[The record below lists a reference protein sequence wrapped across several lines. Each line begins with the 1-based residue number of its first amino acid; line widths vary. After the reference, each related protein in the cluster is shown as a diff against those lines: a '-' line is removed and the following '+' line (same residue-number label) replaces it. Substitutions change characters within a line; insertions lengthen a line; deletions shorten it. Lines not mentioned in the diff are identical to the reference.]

1 MSNLG
6 MKITGSDMEVGFL
19 ASTREEF
26 DSFLDRL
33 RLMADTVWTAEK
45 STQSLSSGV
54 GSPEEPIPLPTD
66 LGVDYA
72 AIKKNAQRQAKWREE
87 QGLR

>member
-6 MKITGSDMEVGFL
+6 MKITGAEMEVGFL

-33 RLMADTVWTAEK
+33 RLMADTVWPAEAAAAPP
-45 STQSLSSGV
+45 QD
-54 GSPEEPIPLPTD
+54 PESQFE
-66 LGVDYA
+66 VDYLA
-72 AIKKNAQRQAKWREE
+72 AREAKFRRIKQEDIAKWREE